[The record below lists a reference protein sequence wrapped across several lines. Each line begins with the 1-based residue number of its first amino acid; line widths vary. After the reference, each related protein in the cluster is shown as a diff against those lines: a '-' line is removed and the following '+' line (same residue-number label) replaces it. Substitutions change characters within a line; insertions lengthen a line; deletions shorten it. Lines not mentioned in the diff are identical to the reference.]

1 MICTVA
7 TLGYAIL
14 GLLAREPMTGYEIS
28 QRMQVPV
35 GYMWSA
41 SHSQIYGE
49 LAALEDGGLIR
60 HRVVAGRGPR
70 ENKRYSLSARG
81 RRALV
86 NWVDSPLDPLAV
98 KSELMLRVRC
108 FWLISPDRCRAFVHS
123 ILMEHERRLAV
134 YEDEQRDFAAKGLD
148 VHDPADWSFGAFATL
163 QAGLRGQRA
172 MIDWCQWLLIQLS
185 NVDSDIAAP
194 GSVRHPASA
203 ERVWTADQV
212 HESDSL
218 SRGRAST

>member
-49 LAALEDGGLIR
+49 LAALEDAGLIR

-70 ENKRYSLSARG
+70 ETKRYSLSARG
-81 RRALV
+81 RRDLV

-108 FWLISPDRCRAFVHS
+108 FWLISPDRCRAFVRS
-123 ILMEHERRLAV
+123 MLVEYERRLAV

-148 VHDPADWSFGAFATL
+148 VHNPANWSFGAFATL
-163 QAGLRGQRA
+163 QAGLRAQLA

-185 NVDSDIAAP
+185 DVGSDITVPA
-194 GSVRHPASA
+194 SIRHPLSA
-203 ERVWTADQV
+203 ETLRTTGSEEPGDVM
-212 HESDSL
+212 
-218 SRGRAST
+218 